1 MTAAVGSTFGDV
13 ASALALAV
21 LLLPLALFA
30 VRHAGGRGDP
40 AQAALGI
47 GAVVALLVPAG
58 LLLSIVGELGAGGW
72 LVVIAAA
79 DVLVLLWARGPA
91 ALVPVLMTA
100 AAISFAIGAVAISR
114 AGAIDQEREARF
126 TQLWAVPQAGD
137 EVELGVRNEEHAT
150 ADYELRVAAAG
161 SSGPLLERE
170 LRLGHG
176 QTWAGTIEL
185 PSTARPVRVTAELF
199 RSGTATAYRTVHLWT
214 RPQH

>member
-1 MTAAVGSTFGDV
+1 MTAAVGNTFGDV
-13 ASALALAV
+13 ASALALAA

-30 VRHAGGRGDP
+30 VRRAGGWGDP

-58 LLLSIVGELGAGGW
+58 LLLSIVGELGAAGW

-79 DVLVLLWARGPA
+79 DVLVLLWARGAA
-91 ALVPVLMTA
+91 ALAPVLLTA

-126 TQLWAVPQAGD
+126 TQLWAVPQAG
-137 EVELGVRNEEHAT
+137 EAELGVRNEEHAT
-150 ADYELRVAAAG
+150 SDYELRVTAAG
-161 SSGPLLERE
+161 ASGPLLERE
-170 LRLGHG
+170 IRLDHG

-185 PSTARPVRVTAELF
+185 PSTDRPVRVTAELL
-199 RSGTATAYRTVHLWT
+199 RPGTETAYRTVHLWT
-214 RPQH
+214 RPQR